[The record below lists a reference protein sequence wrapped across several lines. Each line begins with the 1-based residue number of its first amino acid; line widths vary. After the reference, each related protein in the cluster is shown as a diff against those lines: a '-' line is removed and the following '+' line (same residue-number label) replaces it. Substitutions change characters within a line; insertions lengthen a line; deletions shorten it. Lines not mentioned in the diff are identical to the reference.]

1 MIYSLDKNIVI
12 YDLDGT
18 LAINKERLSKSVN
31 KSGNIN
37 WKKFLSNDLIAK
49 DLPNIQTI
57 KTANLFHQNGFKVY
71 IFSGRSESTKDATI
85 KWLKKYEI
93 KYDLLKMRR
102 KNDNRPDEIIK
113 KEFVVELNILDKIF
127 LIFDDRDKVVRMW
140 RSMSLTCFQVA
151 EGAF

>member
-1 MIYSLDKNIVI
+1 M
-12 YDLDGT
+12 
-18 LAINKERLSKSVN
+18 
-31 KSGNIN
+31 
-37 WKKFLSNDLIAK
+37 
-49 DLPNIQTI
+49 PNIQTI